1 MCGLTFGVRDTG
13 LGAYFSRGVSS
24 AAASVK
30 AKFGKNAGDKPEMT
44 LEERKKLDKRV
55 EEIEA
60 KHANP
65 NAKPQKKHKKRHHPD
80 HRTDTPTE

>member
-24 AAASVK
+24 AADSVK

-44 LEERKKLDKRV
+44 LEERNKLV
-55 EEIEA
+55 EEIEV
-60 KHANP
+60 KHAK
-65 NAKPQKKHKKRHHPD
+65 AQEKSQKNTKTRHGSD
-80 HRTDTPTE
+80 PTE